1 MTQTYRLNNFD
12 ITQVGPRVDERYPI
26 YRSGRTSPAID
37 TGDSWDEWRNTFA
50 GGVLNGFQNIPRA
63 QRQYA
68 DLVGTAEHQAANPG
82 VDLAGLMGNI
92 QTNSTPQDP
101 AQPIS
106 GVVAT
111 QPTDTWTASPV
122 DDGSTALAPG
132 GGGTG
137 LTNAEYLQ
145 MMGVPVEFFSGGQP
159 GVQALSKNQADDWNS
174 VMSGYGFDPNTRGS
188 AVTSWADFAAADAGD
203 RSQAQK
209 ILDIYRQNERG
220 NMYENDP
227 RLTANGM
234 RMGG

>member
-1 MTQTYRLNNFD
+1 MYRLNGYD
-12 ITQVGPRVDERYPI
+12 INQVDPRVDPNHPI
-26 YRSGRTSPAID
+26 YRSGGLDTPAID
-37 TGDSWDEWRNTFA
+37 AGNWDEFKNNFA
-50 GGVLNGFQNIPRA
+50 GGMLNGYQIIPK
-63 QRQYA
+63 QKPSYA
-68 DLVGTAEHQAANPG
+68 GMLGTAENQQAQQMQGLLGNVGTGQENVNPAAPVG
-82 VDLAGLMGNI
+82 
-92 QTNSTPQDP
+92 Q
-101 AQPIS
+101 
-106 GVVAT
+106 VVAT
-111 QPTDTWTASPV
+111 QPTDTYVATPTDPNAP
-122 DDGSTALAPG
+122 TPAPG